1 MDYDTRPVGSFLD
14 DVASAH
20 VTPAGGT
27 AGAVVGAIG
36 TACCEMVCR
45 HLEAAGVVTDADLG
59 GLQRE
64 VESCRDRLLALG
76 AADAAVVEALFG
88 PDGDPD
94 RGTRKRAVGV
104 PLALAETCLTAL
116 EAAVVVTG
124 VADRPVVADALTGS
138 YFLEAAVRSAVA
150 TARGN
155 LAAVDEE
162 PFRAETERRLTDV
175 ATATDR
181 ALAAVRENVDGAA

>member
-1 MDYDTRPVGSFLD
+1 MDYETRPVGAFLD
-14 DVASAH
+14 DVASAR

-45 HLEAAGVVTDADLG
+45 HLEAAGVATDADLG
-59 GLQRE
+59 GLQTE
-64 VESCRDRLLALG
+64 IESCRDRLLALG

-88 PDGDPD
+88 PDCDPD
-94 RGTRKRAVGV
+94 RATRKRAVGV

-116 EAAVVVTG
+116 EAAVVVSG
-124 VADRPVVADALTGS
+124 AADRPVVADALTGS
-138 YFLEAAVRSAVA
+138 YFLEAAVRSAVT

-155 LAAVDEE
+155 LAAVDDE

-181 ALAAVRENVDGAA
+181 ALAAVRENVDAAA